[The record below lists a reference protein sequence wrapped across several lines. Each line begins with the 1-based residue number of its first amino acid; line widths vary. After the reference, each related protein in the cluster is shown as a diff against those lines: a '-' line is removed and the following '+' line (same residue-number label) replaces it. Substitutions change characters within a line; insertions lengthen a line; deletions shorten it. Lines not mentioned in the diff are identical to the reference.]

1 MGTSLMAVK
10 TLASIDA
17 NISGWDEVEGSV
29 AGPMVSDANTG
40 APGFDQWHLLYH
52 QGIYDM
58 MSLSYWNKST
68 KNSNN

>member
-29 AGPMVSDANTG
+29 AGPMVSDANMG
-40 APGFDQWHLLYH
+40 APGFD
-52 QGIYDM
+52 
-58 MSLSYWNKST
+58 
-68 KNSNN
+68 